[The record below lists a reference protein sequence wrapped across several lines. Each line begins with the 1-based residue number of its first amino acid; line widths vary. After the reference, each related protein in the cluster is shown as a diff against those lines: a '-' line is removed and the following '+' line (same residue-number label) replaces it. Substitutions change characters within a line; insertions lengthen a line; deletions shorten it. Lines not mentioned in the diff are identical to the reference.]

1 MPTIKRTARADEDLI
16 DIWLFIA
23 HDDVRAA
30 DRVLDDI
37 EEKLLLLAD
46 QPDLGPARPDIA
58 PDLRYF
64 PVRRYLIL
72 YRQITDCIEIVRVVH
87 GARDVPTLMADPL
100 SHQPPPAPTA
110 PNHAAVSAAAA
121 RRRRTPESGSP
132 RPRLRARPAAGCPA
146 GGRAKLGSVRPDSQS
161 TTISL

>member
-1 MPTIKRTARADEDLI
+1 VPTIKRTAQAEEDLI
-16 DIWLFIA
+16 DIWLYIA
-23 HDDVRAA
+23 HDDERAA

-72 YRQITDCIEIVRVVH
+72 YRQITDGIEIVRVVH
-87 GARDVPTLMADPL
+87 GARDVPMLTAD
-100 SHQPPPAPTA
+100 T
-110 PNHAAVSAAAA
+110 
-121 RRRRTPESGSP
+121 
-132 RPRLRARPAAGCPA
+132 
-146 GGRAKLGSVRPDSQS
+146 
-161 TTISL
+161 